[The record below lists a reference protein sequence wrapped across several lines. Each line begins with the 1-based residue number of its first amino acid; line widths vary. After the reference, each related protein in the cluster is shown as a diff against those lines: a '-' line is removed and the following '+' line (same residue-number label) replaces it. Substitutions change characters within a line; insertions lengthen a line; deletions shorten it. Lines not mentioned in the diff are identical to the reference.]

1 MSLPSPP
8 PPTSAL
14 LEVRHLA
21 KRFGPTRALT
31 DVSFRL
37 RRGEVLGLIGPN
49 GSGKTT
55 LMECLAGLLHAD
67 HGAVLRTEGPSAV
80 ELSARHRRELLFYLP
95 DGITPWPDQP
105 VGWVLEFFPRLW
117 GPRGD
122 AASGVPALIDV
133 LGLRP
138 FLARRMGTLSKGERK
153 RAVLALALSTPQ
165 PALALDEPFDGLDL
179 RQARE
184 VVSLLRRTAAAGRAL
199 LLSIHQLADA
209 VRVSHRL
216 ALLNDG
222 RVVGEGTLDELRAQV
237 KRPDAGLE
245 EIFLALT

>member
-1 MSLPSPP
+1 
-8 PPTSAL
+8 L
-14 LEVRHLA
+14 LEVHHLA
-21 KRFGPTRALT
+21 KRFGATRALT
-31 DVSFRL
+31 DVSFTL

-67 HGAVLRTEGPSAV
+67 QGAVLGAAGTSAV
-80 ELSARHRRELLFYLP
+80 ALTARHRRDLLFYLP
-95 DGITPWPDQP
+95 DAITPWADQP
-105 VGWVLEFFPRLW
+105 VGWVLEFFRHLW

-122 AASGVPALIDV
+122 TTAGIAELTDV
-133 LGLRP
+133 LRLRP

-209 VRVSHRL
+209 VRVSDRL

-222 RVVGEGTLDELRAQV
+222 RVVGEGTLDQLRAQAQ
-237 KRPDAGLE
+237 RPDAGLE